1 MAKKQTVFHTYID
14 AGKIKIISHDG
25 TDFEKEINNLNYQIE
40 EKSAKS
46 KVIAI
51 IGLITLGVMVSQLF
65 GIELSKNQNI
75 LFGVSTIG
83 IFLYALNL
91 WERVGLMTR
100 RVKSLNL
107 GFNLAK
113 KQLQNE
119 ILELEKKLVVHNLAI
134 DEIALKNKFNFSNN
148 FKKNQLQKEN

>member
-1 MAKKQTVFHTYID
+1 
-14 AGKIKIISHDG
+14 
-25 TDFEKEINNLNYQIE
+25 
-40 EKSAKS
+40 
-46 KVIAI
+46 
-51 IGLITLGVMVSQLF
+51 
-65 GIELSKNQNI
+65 
-75 LFGVSTIG
+75 
-83 IFLYALNL
+83 
-91 WERVGLMTR
+91 MTR

-148 FKKNQLQKEN
+148 FKKINYKKKIKF